1 VSPGRLLPYLVFHR
15 ENPTIKYFKEVGN
28 SRSSNPT
35 EQSHSHLQGPLA
47 RPPVSPLLFP
57 PKQSRK
63 KTSSLFKANTPRT
76 MKGKKQSQKPCAHLC
91 S

>member
-1 VSPGRLLPYLVFHR
+1 MSPGRLLPYLVFHR

-63 KTSSLFKANTPRT
+63 KNKQFVQSKHSQNNERKKA
-76 MKGKKQSQKPCAHLC
+76 KSEALC
-91 S
+91 PSV